1 MVVADAGCHCDG
13 GCGCE
18 KCTAVQAQAVA
29 GAIGAG
35 GSVCALTARLKQ
47 RRQ

>member
-1 MVVADAGCHCDG
+1 MRKG
-13 GCGCE
+13 
-18 KCTAVQAQAVA
+18 TAVQAQAVA

-35 GSVCALTARLKQ
+35 GSVCTVTARLEQ